1 MLRKILKNSSYLLL
15 AQSITKVVAFFYTL
29 FLARSLG
36 VSNFGLYVAALAY
49 FSLLSS
55 IIEFGFNGYL
65 IREGAKDRSVL
76 QRIVGMTVFLRIVLA
91 AITYLVFS
99 FLLTSFDT
107 DLARVDLS
115 LLAAIAILPQAISI
129 TFDAT
134 LTTIEKLK
142 FSAVGI
148 LGLSISTAIL
158 GFYFISS
165 GFSVYGAIFAMIA
178 GLIIQAIIYMYFVS
192 RNGINIFSDIQ
203 FDDLKKIILGSLP
216 YGFLAVLG
224 LLYFK
229 IDTLMLSYLRGSEE
243 TGIYGASYRF
253 LEAIVFVP
261 SAISSALFPV
271 FARMNIGDPKNLY
284 ALYKKATITLLLL
297 SIPVVCLFIFVLPIL
312 ITTLL
317 PEYQRSIPVLGI
329 LALTIPFMFMI
340 SPQALVLFSHQ
351 RYIKPLILMSVFNL
365 FMNVL
370 LNFIFI
376 PQYGYFASAW
386 ITLFSDICGF
396 TIFYI
401 FIRFTFRKD

>member
-1 MLRKILKNSSYLLL
+1 MLRKILKNSSYLLI
-15 AQSITKVVAFFYTL
+15 AQSGTKVVAFFYTL

-36 VSNFGLYVAALAY
+36 VSNFGLYVASLAY

-65 IREGAKDRSVL
+65 IREGAKDKSVL
-76 QRIVGMTVFLRIVLA
+76 QKLVGMTIFLRIVIA
-91 AITYLVFS
+91 AVTYLIFS
-99 FLLTSFDT
+99 ILLTSFDT

-115 LLAAIAILPQAISI
+115 LLACLAILPQAISI

-142 FSAVGI
+142 LSSIGI
-148 LGLSISTAIL
+148 LGLSFSTAAFGVL
-158 GFYFISS
+158 FIMN
-165 GFSVYGAIFAMIA
+165 GFSVYGAIIAMFL
-178 GLIIQAIIYMYFVS
+178 GLVIQAVIYMIFVA
-192 RNGINIFSDIQ
+192 RNGINIFSDVNFTDI
-203 FDDLKKIILGSLP
+203 KKIITGSLP

-229 IDTLMLSYLRGSEE
+229 VDTLILSYLRGSEE

-261 SAISSALFPV
+261 SAISSALFPI
-271 FARMNIGDPKNLY
+271 FARMNDGDPKSLY
-284 ALYKKATITLLLL
+284 KLYKKATLILLIFSVPVAL
-297 SIPVVCLFIFVLPIL
+297 SFIFVLPIL
-312 ITTLL
+312 INMFL

-329 LALTIPFMFMI
+329 LALTVPFMFMI
-340 SPQALVLFSHQ
+340 SPQALVLFSHT
-351 RYIKPLILMSVFNL
+351 RYIKPLIFMSIFNL
-365 FMNVL
+365 FLNVL

-386 ITLFSDICGF
+386 ITLFSDVCGF
-396 TIFYI
+396 TIFYF
-401 FIRFTFRKD
+401 FIRFAFRKV